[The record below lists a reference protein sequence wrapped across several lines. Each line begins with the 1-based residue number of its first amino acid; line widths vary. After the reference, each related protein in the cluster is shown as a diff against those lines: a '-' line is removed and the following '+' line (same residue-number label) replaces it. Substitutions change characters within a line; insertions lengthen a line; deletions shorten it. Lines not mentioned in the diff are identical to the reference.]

1 MDITDKNFKVI
12 IGKMRESETSDVAYH
27 YDNGGECGQA
37 SIAMQMDDYRKR
49 LRDRNENMGMLMA
62 MDYLLAGAKDE
73 CSSKK
78 ALQHLV
84 ANELNTNRAFMK
96 QYAKNMRTL
105 KYRRW
110 MVGSANS
117 LISQMF
123 AHKQLNGSGPK
134 YPVFATCR
142 DAWYRL
148 SDDLTV
154 YSMLAAASARLDAG
168 TNEAEYNDLLDC
180 SVGMFHANVALF
192 RKPESDKVV
201 DYRIHGRAIVSFGLT
216 DGCVPVMLSLDCT
229 FDMDGNID
237 GLDRK
242 LGYDIVA
249 FRPFE
254 ENTVTRM
261 PRRTRLEEITKGA
274 DQ

>member
-37 SIAMQMDDYRKR
+37 SIAMQIDDYRKR
-49 LRDRNENMGMLMA
+49 LSDRNENMGMLNA
-62 MDYLLAGAKDE
+62 MNFLLAGAKDE

-78 ALQHLV
+78 ALQTFV
-84 ANELNTNRAFMK
+84 ANELKTNRSFMK
-96 QYAKNMRTL
+96 QYAENMRTL

-117 LISQMF
+117 LLSQMF
-123 AHKQLNGSGPK
+123 AHKQWTGSDPK
-134 YPVFATCR
+134 YPAFATCR

-148 SDDLTV
+148 SDDVTV
-154 YSMLAAASARLDAG
+154 YSVLAAASARLDAG
-168 TNEAEYNDLLDC
+168 ANEAEYNELLDF
-180 SVGMFHANVALF
+180 SVGAFRANVALF
-192 RKPESDKVV
+192 RKPESDKLV

-216 DGCVPVMLSLDCT
+216 DGCVPIMLSLDCT
-229 FDMDGNID
+229 FDMDGKID

-254 ENTVTRM
+254 EKTVMRM
-261 PRRTRLEEITKGA
+261 RRCTRLDEITKGDA
-274 DQ
+274 

>member
-12 IGKMRESETSDVAYH
+12 LGKMRESETSDVAYH
-27 YDNGGECGQA
+27 CNNGSYCGQA
-37 SIAMQMDDYRKR
+37 SISMQIDDYRKR

-62 MDYLLAGAKDE
+62 MEYFLAGAKDE

-78 ALQHLV
+78 ALQNLV
-84 ANELNTNRAFMK
+84 ANELNTNRSFMK
-96 QYAKNMRTL
+96 QYAANMRTL

-123 AHKQLNGSGPK
+123 AHRSGSGPK

-148 SDDLTV
+148 SDDVTV
-154 YSMLAAASARLDAG
+154 YSVLAAASARLDAG
-168 TNEAEYNDLLDC
+168 SNEAEYNELLDF
-180 SVGMFHANVALF
+180 SVGTFRANVALF

-216 DGCVPVMLSLDCT
+216 DGCVPIMLSLDCT
-229 FDMDGNID
+229 FDMDGKID

-254 ENTVTRM
+254 EKTVTRM
-261 PRRTRLEEITKGA
+261 PRRTRVEEITKGG
-274 DQ
+274 

>member
-12 IGKMRESETSDVAYH
+12 IGKMRESETSDVVYH
-27 YDNGGECGQA
+27 YDNGGDCGQA
-37 SIAMQMDDYRKR
+37 SIAMQIDDYRKR
-49 LRDRNENMGMLMA
+49 LRDRNENMGMLTA
-62 MDYLLAGAKDE
+62 MKYLLAGAKDE

-78 ALQHLV
+78 ALQTFV
-84 ANELNTNRAFMK
+84 ANELKLNRAFMK
-96 QYAKNMRTL
+96 QYAENMRTL

-117 LISQMF
+117 LLSQMF
-123 AHKQLNGSGPK
+123 AHKQWTGRDPK
-134 YPVFATCR
+134 YPAFATCR

-154 YSMLAAASARLDAG
+154 YSVLAAASARLDAG
-168 TNEAEYNDLLDC
+168 SNEAEYNDLLDC
-180 SVGMFHANVALF
+180 SVGAFSANVALF
-192 RKPESDKVV
+192 RKPVSDKVV

-216 DGCVPVMLSLDCT
+216 DGCVPIMLSLDCT
-229 FDMDGNID
+229 FDMDGTIE

-249 FRPFE
+249 FRPIE
-254 ENTVTRM
+254 EKTVTRM
-261 PRRTRLEEITKGA
+261 PRSKRIEEITKGDA
-274 DQ
+274 P

>member
-12 IGKMRESETSDVAYH
+12 LGKMRESETSDVAYH
-27 YDNGGECGQA
+27 CNNGSYCGQA
-37 SIAMQMDDYRKR
+37 SISMQIDDYRKR

-62 MDYLLAGAKDE
+62 MNYLLAGAKDE

-78 ALQHLV
+78 ALQNLV
-84 ANELNTNRAFMK
+84 ANELNTNRSFMK
-96 QYAKNMRTL
+96 QYAANMRTL

-123 AHKQLNGSGPK
+123 AHKQENGSGPK

-148 SDDLTV
+148 SDDVTV
-154 YSMLAAASARLDAG
+154 YSVLAAASARLDAG
-168 TNEAEYNDLLDC
+168 SNEAEYNELLDF
-180 SVGMFHANVALF
+180 SVGTFRANVALF
-192 RKPESDKVV
+192 RKPESDKLV

-216 DGCVPVMLSLDCT
+216 DGCVPIMLSLDCT
-229 FDMDGNID
+229 FGMDGTIE

-254 ENTVTRM
+254 EKTVARM
-261 PRRTRLEEITKGA
+261 PRRTRIEEIKKGA
-274 DQ
+274 EQ